1 MHFFVT
7 KRFYAPFFCRENDLR
22 AFFVAKTIYAL
33 RPESFCS
40 LKVAI
45 RKIQTFWA
53 SVGIYLSVQWNCVG
67 GTRGFYAGAI
77 SSLVNPVVIIW
88 VNPQLYSRVAA
99 MFRGINCYRN

>member
-1 MHFFVT
+1 M
-7 KRFYAPFFCRENDLR
+7 
-22 AFFVAKTIYAL
+22 KTIYAL
-33 RPESFCS
+33 CPESFCA

-53 SVGIYLSVQWNCVG
+53 SVGIYLSVQWNTVG

-77 SSLVNPVVIIW
+77 SSLVNPVVITW